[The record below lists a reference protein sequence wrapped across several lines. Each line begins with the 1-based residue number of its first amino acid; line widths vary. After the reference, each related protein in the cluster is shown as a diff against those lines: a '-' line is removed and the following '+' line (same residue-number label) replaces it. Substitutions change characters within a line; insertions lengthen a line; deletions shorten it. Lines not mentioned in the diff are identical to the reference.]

1 MLGERRWTQAR
12 LARETGIRPSTISAY
27 YNELAERISYEHMD
41 RICEALDCDVSDL
54 LERVPS
60 RQRKTGKD
68 LILEQH
74 GNRKLNN
81 KRGNEKGVLEVF
93 KTLLKRLFCFSN
105 LSGNPA
111 ISFSF

>member
-1 MLGERRWTQAR
+1 MPGLPVAGGDRLLPVAALLSENHSKVIKNHLSRLLGERRWTQAR

-74 GNRKLNN
+74 GNRKT
-81 KRGNEKGVLEVF
+81 KQ
-93 KTLLKRLFCFSN
+93 
-105 LSGNPA
+105 
-111 ISFSF
+111 

>member
-1 MLGERRWTQAR
+1 MIKNHLSRLLGERRWTQAR

-60 RQRKTGKD
+60 RQRST
-68 LILEQH
+68 ETE
-74 GNRKLNN
+74 KLNN
-81 KRGNEKGVLEVF
+81 KRETKKGVLEVF
-93 KTLLKRLFCFSN
+93 KHF
-105 LSGNPA
+105 
-111 ISFSF
+111 

>member
-1 MLGERRWTQAR
+1 MIKNHLSRLLGERRWTQAR
-12 LARETGIRPSTISAY
+12 LAQETGIRPSTISAY

-41 RICEALDCDVSDL
+41 RIYRICEALDCDVSDL

-74 GNRKLNN
+74 GNRKT
-81 KRGNEKGVLEVF
+81 KQ
-93 KTLLKRLFCFSN
+93 
-105 LSGNPA
+105 
-111 ISFSF
+111 

>member
-1 MLGERRWTQAR
+1 MIKNHLTRLLGERRWTQAR

-74 GNRKLNN
+74 GNRKT
-81 KRGNEKGVLEVF
+81 KQ
-93 KTLLKRLFCFSN
+93 
-105 LSGNPA
+105 
-111 ISFSF
+111 

>member
-1 MLGERRWTQAR
+1 MIKNHLSRLLGERRWTQAR

-27 YNELAERISYEHMD
+27 YNELAEHISYEHMD
-41 RICEALDCDVSDL
+41 HICEALDCDVSDL

-74 GNRKLNN
+74 GNRKT
-81 KRGNEKGVLEVF
+81 KQ
-93 KTLLKRLFCFSN
+93 
-105 LSGNPA
+105 
-111 ISFSF
+111 

>member
-1 MLGERRWTQAR
+1 MIKNHLSRLLGERRWTQAR

-27 YNELAERISYEHMD
+27 YNELAEHIMD

-74 GNRKLNN
+74 GNRKT
-81 KRGNEKGVLEVF
+81 KQ
-93 KTLLKRLFCFSN
+93 
-105 LSGNPA
+105 
-111 ISFSF
+111 